1 MLPLQPYFQHF
12 IPNFGPNATHR
23 AQSTYLYNTIMFK
36 QKLKQAQPGTFKR
49 FSRKHYALL
58 LCFHRE
64 VKIGVLSVA
73 TLSATQAALAI
84 CPQAHTAGDTIAEQ
98 NLGEAIVT
106 ASRAKIAADKA
117 ARVVS
122 VITRSDIDR
131 AGATSVNDLLKLTVG
146 ADVRQRGGFGVQS
159 DISINGGTFD
169 QITIL
174 LNGVSVNNPQTGH
187 LAADFPVSPDEIER
201 IEILE
206 GAAGRLMGSQ
216 AFSGAI
222 NIVTRRVDKNSLHA
236 NISAGS
242 FGSVGAGANVGVK
255 TADFTHFVSGN
266 FTRSDGGTENSAF
279 NLGNAFYNGT
289 FRSDNVTAT
298 WQTGIVAKEYGA
310 NTFYSAAY
318 PRQWESN
325 TRIFASAKAETQGK
339 IHVSPQISWIR
350 STDHFELIRRS
361 PRGENFHRNDVFS
374 FSVNAWTKWLLGRT
388 AIGAE
393 LRSDNII
400 SSNLGRPLDSTRY
413 VAVSGHKGNFYT
425 HDDHRTDINYFV
437 EHNVVA
443 GIFTFSAGLLVNRN
457 TAVDEKFRL
466 YPGVDVSCRPGNGLR
481 LFASWNKAMRLPTFT
496 DLYYK
501 SPTQE
506 GNVGLQPER
515 VSAVKIGAEWRNNW
529 AEVLLQGYYNHGSNM
544 IDWVMYSAD
553 DIYHSANFKL
563 DNYGFSV
570 NTAVDFPKLL
580 NEKFPVKR
588 LTLAYAYI
596 WQDKKDGAGVY
607 RSNYAMEYLR
617 HKFVA
622 TLDHNIWS
630 RLSASW
636 SLRWQKR
643 EGTYIKYSGGQNTEV
658 LKEYPSYALL
668 NLKLS
673 WKAPHYEIYATADNL
688 TARKYYDLGNVPQ
701 PRCWAMAGVKL
712 DLDL

>member
-1 MLPLQPYFQHF
+1 
-12 IPNFGPNATHR
+12 
-23 AQSTYLYNTIMFK
+23 MFK
-36 QKLKQAQPGTFKR
+36 QPFKQAQPGTFRR
-49 FSRKHYALL
+49 FSRKNYALL
-58 LCFHRE
+58 TCLHRE
-64 VKIGVLSVA
+64 VRIGVLSVA
-73 TLSATQAALAI
+73 TLGATQSALALN
-84 CPQAHTAGDTIAEQ
+84 PDREFGGDTIAEQ
-98 NLGEAIVT
+98 SLSEATVT

-122 VITRSDIDR
+122 VITREQIER

-146 ADVRQRGGFGVQS
+146 VDVRQRGGFGVQS

-169 QITIL
+169 QITVL

-187 LAADFPVSPDEIER
+187 LVSDFPVSPDDIER

-206 GAAGRLMGSQ
+206 GAAGRLFGSQ

-222 NIVTRRVDKNSLHA
+222 NVVTRKVVKNSLRA
-236 NISAGS
+236 NLAAGS
-242 FGSVGAGANVGVK
+242 FGTVGAGANAGFK
-255 TADFTHFVSGN
+255 SGGLSHFVSGN

-289 FRSDNVTAT
+289 YRDNGVQAS
-298 WQTGIVAKEYGA
+298 WQAGLAAKEYGA
-310 NTFYSAAY
+310 NTFYSAAF
-318 PRQWESN
+318 PNQWESN
-325 TRIFASAKAETQGK
+325 TRIIASAKAETQGK
-339 IHVSPQISWIR
+339 IHIAPQISWIR
-350 STDHFELIRRS
+350 STDHFELIHRS

-374 FSVNAWTKWLLGRT
+374 FSANAWAEWLLGRT

-393 LRSDNII
+393 LRSENIL
-400 SSNLGRPLDSTRY
+400 SSNLGRPLDSARY
-413 VAVSGHKGNFYT
+413 VRVNGHKGNFYT
-425 HDDHRTDINYFV
+425 NSDHRTDVNYFV
-437 EHNVVA
+437 EHSVVA
-443 GIFTFSAGLLVNRN
+443 GAFTFSAGMLANRN

-466 YPGVDVSCRPGNGLR
+466 YPGVDISCRPGGGFR

-506 GNVGLQPER
+506 GNVGLRPEK
-515 VSAVKIGAEWRNNW
+515 VSSAKIGAEWRNSW
-529 AEVLLQGYYNHGSNM
+529 AEASLQGYLNHGTDM

-563 DNYGFSV
+563 DNCGFSV
-570 NTAVDFPKLL
+570 NAAADFRNLLNADFPIGR
-580 NEKFPVKR
+580 VS
-588 LTLAYAYI
+588 LAYAYI
-596 WQDKKDGAGVY
+596 HQNKKDGEGVY

-622 TLDHNIWS
+622 TLDHKIVS
-630 RLSASW
+630 RLTASW

-643 EGTYIKYSGGQNTEV
+643 EGTYISYSGGQNAGT

-673 WKAPHYEIYATADNL
+673 WRQPHY
-688 TARKYYDLGNVPQ
+688 G
-701 PRCWAMAGVKL
+701 AMAGAKI

>member
-1 MLPLQPYFQHF
+1 M
-12 IPNFGPNATHR
+12 
-23 AQSTYLYNTIMFK
+23 
-36 QKLKQAQPGTFKR
+36 LKQQVKPAHRGTFR
-49 FSRKHYALL
+49 SFSRKNYALL
-58 LCFHRE
+58 TCLHKEIR
-64 VKIGVLSVA
+64 IGVLSVA
-73 TLSATQAALAI
+73 TLGATQATLAVN
-84 CPQAHTAGDTIAEQ
+84 PQTRAYGDTISEQ
-98 NLGEAIVT
+98 NLSEATVT
-106 ASRAKIAADKA
+106 ASRARIAADKA

-122 VITRSDIDR
+122 VITRSEIDR

-146 ADVRQRGGFGVQS
+146 VDVRQRGGFGVQS

-206 GAAGRLMGSQ
+206 GAAGRLLGSQ
-216 AFSGAI
+216 AFSGAV
-222 NIVTRRVDKNSLHA
+222 NIVTRKVEKNTLHA
-236 NISAGS
+236 SLAAGS
-242 FGSVGAGANVGVK
+242 YGTVSAGANTGLRSG
-255 TADFTHFVSGN
+255 AFTHFVSGN
-266 FTRSDGGTENSAF
+266 FTRTDGGTTNSAF
-279 NLGNAFYNGT
+279 NLGNAFYNGNY
-289 FRSDNVTAT
+289 RDHNLSAS
-298 WQTGIVAKEYGA
+298 WQAGLVAKEYGA

-318 PRQWESN
+318 PNQWESN

-339 IHVSPQISWIR
+339 LHISPMISWIR
-350 STDHFELIRRS
+350 STDHFELIHKS
-361 PRGENFHRNDVFS
+361 PTGENFHRNDVFS

-393 LRSDNII
+393 LRSENIL

-425 HDDHRTDINYFV
+425 KDDHRTDINYFI

-443 GIFTFSAGLLVNRN
+443 GMFTFSAGLLANRN

-466 YPGVDVSCRPGNGLR
+466 YPGIDISARPDQNLR
-481 LFASWNKAMRLPTFT
+481 LFVSWNKAMRLPTFT

-515 VSAVKIGAEWRNNW
+515 VSAAKIGAEWKNSW
-529 AEVLLQGYYNHGSNM
+529 LQVLAQGYYNHGSNM

-563 DNYGFSV
+563 NNYGFSV
-570 NTAVDFPKLL
+570 NSALDFRSLVDANFLL
-580 NEKFPVKR
+580 NR
-588 LTLAYAYI
+588 LTLSYAYI
-596 WQDKKDGAGVY
+596 YQDKKDGAGVY
-607 RSNYAMEYLR
+607 KSNYAMEYLR

-622 TLDHNIWS
+622 TLDHRIWN

-636 SLRWQKR
+636 SLRWQQR
-643 EGTYIKYSGGQNTEV
+643 EGSYIKYSGGKNTGV
-658 LKEYPSYALL
+658 LKDYPSYALL

-673 WKAPHYEIYATADNL
+673 WKAPKYEIYATADNL
-688 TARKYYDLGNVPQ
+688 TARSYYDLGNVEQ
-701 PRCWAMAGVKL
+701 PRCWIMAGAKM

>member
-1 MLPLQPYFQHF
+1 ML
-12 IPNFGPNATHR
+12 
-23 AQSTYLYNTIMFK
+23 K
-36 QKLKQAQPGTFKR
+36 QQLKQAQAGTFRR

-58 LCFHRE
+58 TCFHRE

-73 TLSATQAALAI
+73 TLGATQASLAF
-84 CPQAHTAGDTIAEQ
+84 CPEGHAAGDTIAEQ
-98 NLGEAIVT
+98 SLRETTVT
-106 ASRAKIAADKA
+106 ASRARISADKA

-206 GAAGRLMGSQ
+206 GAAGRLLGSQ

-222 NIVTRRVDKNSLHA
+222 NIVTRKVEKSTLHA
-236 NISAGS
+236 GVAAGS
-242 FGSVGAGANVGVK
+242 FGTLGAGANVGVK
-255 TADFTHFVSGN
+255 TGGFTHFASGN
-266 FTRSDGGTENSAF
+266 FTRSDGGTHNSAF

-289 FRSDNVTAT
+289 FRDNNVHAS
-298 WQTGIVAKEYGA
+298 WQTGLVAKEYGA
-310 NTFYSAAY
+310 NTFYSAAF
-318 PRQWESN
+318 PDQWESN

-339 IHVSPQISWIR
+339 VHVAPQISWIR

-393 LRSDNII
+393 LRSDNIV

-413 VAVSGHKGNFYT
+413 IAVNGHKGNFYT

-443 GIFTFSAGLLVNRN
+443 GMFTFSAGLLANRN
-457 TAVDEKFRL
+457 TAVDEKFRI
-466 YPGVDVSCRPGNGLR
+466 YPGVDISCRPSEKLR
-481 LFASWNKAMRLPTFT
+481 LFVSWNKAMRLPTFT

-506 GNVGLQPER
+506 GNVGLRPEK
-515 VSAVKIGAEWRNNW
+515 VSALKIGGEWRNSW
-529 AEVLLQGYYNHGSNM
+529 ATAMLQGYCNHGTNM
-544 IDWVMYSAD
+544 IDWVMYSPD

-570 NTAVDFPKLL
+570 NTAADFRKLAG
-580 NEKFPVKR
+580 EKFPIER
-588 LTLAYAYI
+588 LSLNYAYI

-617 HKFVA
+617 HKFTA
-622 TLDHNIWS
+622 TLDHRIWS
-630 RLSASW
+630 RLKASW

-643 EGTYIKYSGGQNTEV
+643 EGAYIAYRGGKNTGV

-673 WKAPHYEIYATADNL
+673 WKAPKYDVYATADNL
-688 TARKYYDLGNVPQ
+688 TARKYHDLGNVPQ
-701 PRCWAMAGVKL
+701 PRCWIMTGVKFDI
-712 DLDL
+712 DLR